1 MHHQAS
7 RSAVEQDAAT
17 DREIMD
23 FLLVDRPGLW
33 SEGEIARELGD
44 EIAAQDGI
52 GRLARAGLVHRLDGF
67 VFASRSGASSAALAS

>member
-1 MHHQAS
+1 MHDQAS
-7 RSAVEQDAAT
+7 RTAVEQDAAT

-23 FLLVDRPGLW
+23 FLLIDRPGLW

-44 EIAAQDGI
+44 EIAAEDGI

-67 VFASRSGASSAALAS
+67 VFAARSAVCAHALAR